1 MSNTDMSLFSN
12 IDSHAPFPDRMRPR
26 QLEEFIGQ
34 EHIIGE
40 GRLLRRA
47 IQADRISTLIFYG
60 PPGTGKT
67 TLARVIANTTK
78 RAFTSLNAVLGGV
91 AEVRKAI
98 EQAKSMRDLY
108 DRSTI
113 LFVDE
118 VHRWNKAQQ
127 DALLP
132 WVENGT
138 VIFIG
143 ATTENPYFAVN
154 SALVSRSRVFQLKP
168 LGTND
173 LQKVAEQA
181 LRDPVR
187 GYGKYDVT
195 IDPDALDHLVQIADG
210 DARSLLGA
218 IELAV
223 ETSGSQFP
231 PHEGETIHVTLPVA
245 EDSIQRKAVLYDREG
260 DYHYDT
266 ISAFIKS
273 VRGSDP
279 DAALYW
285 LSRMVYSG
293 EDPRYIFRRML
304 ISAGEDIGLADPH
317 ALGVVNQAAQAFE
330 RVGMP
335 EGQYFLTH
343 AVLYLANAPK
353 SNSSLGYFDAL
364 KTVEQEAQ
372 HEVPNHLRDDSRDKH
387 GFGHGQGYAYPHAY
401 RDHWVAQDY
410 LPSGL
415 KGKVFYQPGKLGWEG
430 SIHQTVNRR
439 REIQL
444 TVHSSDDFP
453 EILSFSPRDKGR
465 DAWIRRI
472 QRSGNGYLNEL
483 RDHIWSRMKFARHH
497 TILTAGQ
504 FCTVLTGE
512 ALRNCPEGGVT
523 ALPYDSKELEFLTH
537 KSEELPEED
546 RPLILEKKG
555 CTSEILQ
562 QTLHPFDRITGV
574 NILLESPQKEKI
586 LKEMHQQA
594 QEGALMVL
602 AELYPAG
609 GSRLSQFLDNDFRK
623 MNPSATNA
631 LTETE
636 NNIYESMDDPKT
648 AWKPDDLTEMAAEA
662 GWKNIRYEEIILEE
676 KRILNKE
683 IISRWILDT
692 SSRFGKDLSER
703 CTDQQLVEL
712 AEELIRTMTKSPV
725 TWFMKFIFL
734 SASA

>member
-1 MSNTDMSLFSN
+1 MSNTEMSLFSN
-12 IDSHAPFPDRMRPR
+12 IDSHAPLPDRMRPR
-26 QLEEFIGQ
+26 LLEEFIGQ

-47 IQADRISTLIFYG
+47 IQADRISTLIFFG

-143 ATTENPYFAVN
+143 ATTENPFFAVN

-168 LGTND
+168 LLAED
-173 LQKVAEQA
+173 LQRVAEAA
-181 LRDPVR
+181 LRDTVR
-187 GYGKYDVT
+187 GYGKYSVT
-195 IDPDALDHLVQIADG
+195 IDADALDHLIQIADG

-218 IELAV
+218 LELAI

-231 PHEGETIHVTLPVA
+231 PSEGEAIHVTLPVA
-245 EDSIQRKAVLYDREG
+245 EDSIQRKAVLYDKEG

-304 ISAGEDIGLADPH
+304 ISAAEDVGLADPH
-317 ALGVVNQAAQAFE
+317 ALGVVNHAAQAFE

-343 AVLYLANAPK
+343 AVLYLSNAPK

-410 LPSGL
+410 LPAGL
-415 KGKVFYQPGKLGWEG
+415 KGKVYYQPGKLGWEG

-453 EILSFSPRDKGR
+453 EILSFSPRDRDR

-472 QRSGNGYLNEL
+472 QRSGSGYLYEL
-483 RDHIWSRMKFARHH
+483 RDQIWSRLKPARHH
-497 TILTAGQ
+497 RVLTAGQ

-523 ALPYDSKELEFLTH
+523 ALPYDRNELEILLH
-537 KSEELPEED
+537 QSEKQPEEE
-546 RPLILEKKG
+546 RPIILEKTG
-555 CTSEILQ
+555 SISDILL
-562 QTLHPFDRITGV
+562 QTDYSFDGITGL
-574 NILLESPQKEKI
+574 NMLLESSQKKNI
-586 LKEMHQQA
+586 LESIYQHA
-594 QEGALMVL
+594 HEGAIMVL

-609 GSRLSQFLDNDFRK
+609 GSRLSQFLSEDFRNL
-623 MNPSATNA
+623 NPSATQA
-631 LTETE
+631 LTDTE
-636 NNIYESMDDPKT
+636 NAIYESEDDPKT
-648 AWKPDDLTEMAAEA
+648 AWKPEDLTDMAADA
-662 GWKNIRYEEIILEE
+662 GWKSPIYEEMVFEEQRIIS
-676 KRILNKE
+676 KE
-683 IISRWILDT
+683 IITRWILDR
-692 SSRFGKDLSER
+692 SSKFGSNLAER
-703 CTDQQLVEL
+703 CSDQQLEEL
-712 AEELIRTMTKSPV
+712 SAELIRRLTKSPI
-725 TWFMKFIFL
+725 TWLMKFIFL